1 MDKYRHTDDS
11 QELDDVTRLILELK
25 GLSDDCQEPFDYKAP
40 AQSELESVEEMETE
54 DAQVPVEEDKPA
66 KQFFAFRKKETAP
79 EYVQMD
85 EVEAEP
91 AEQSG
96 TPAKRGLL
104 PIWLVALINIL
115 VGGAVILTFAFFHH
129 VLPAI
134 NSAKAREEAALRAT
148 EPAVIATEAPASGE
162 NPVEDVT
169 EAPTELDL
177 RTEWQKKFAEHFSD
191 EIIRTDNSYKSPN
204 VSITVE
210 TITYGEGKKK
220 QTYHVADIYIGSI
233 ENFKTYVAG
242 GDGGYFT
249 KQNIEEM
256 SQATDALIAI
266 SGDYITLQ
274 RGGFLMRN
282 SNIFYETS
290 NNDSICA
297 LFPDGTMETY
307 EAREYTIDDIKNRGA
322 IQVWSFGPTLLDEN
336 GEVRSRYDVPRAVSY
351 PNPRSAIGYYEPGH
365 YCFLVAD
372 GRQDGYAKGFTIPE
386 LAQIFKDLG
395 CVRAY
400 NLDGGGSAV
409 MAFNHET
416 YSKQSNGGRDL
427 GDILLI
433 RETPEFLATLPVE
446 TPEETVP
453 AETAML
459 ETVPAVTEGTETGEG
474 VG

>member
-1 MDKYRHTDDS
+1 MDKYRHTDDN
-11 QELDDVTRLILELK
+11 QELDDVSRLILELK
-25 GLSDDCQEPFDYKAP
+25 GLSDDGQEPFDYKAP
-40 AQSELESVEEMETE
+40 AQPEQESVLEIETDDE
-54 DAQVPVEEDKPA
+54 QVPVGEDKAEKRIFVFP
-66 KQFFAFRKKETAP
+66 KKKAASHQNSTA
-79 EYVQMD
+79 

-91 AEQSG
+91 VMESAV
-96 TPAKRGLL
+96 PVKRGLL

-134 NSAKAREEAALRAT
+134 NSAKSREEAALRAT
-148 EPAVIATEAPASGE
+148 EPVVIATEAPSS
-162 NPVEDVT
+162 VETPEEVVPET
-169 EAPTELDL
+169 PTEPDL

-210 TITYGEGKKK
+210 TITYGEGKRK

-233 ENFKTYVAG
+233 ENFTTYVAG
-242 GDGGYFT
+242 GGGYFT

-307 EAREYTIDDIKNRGA
+307 EAREYTIEDIKSRGA

-336 GEVRSRYDVPRAVSY
+336 GEVRSKYDVPRAVSY

-416 YSKQSNGGRDL
+416 YSKQSNGGREL

-433 RETPEFLATLPVE
+433 RETPEFLATLPAE
-446 TPEETVP
+446 TPKETVP
-453 AETAML
+453 AETAA
-459 ETVPAVTEGTETGEG
+459 PQAGGGATEGTETGEG
-474 VG
+474 IG

>member
-1 MDKYRHTDDS
+1 MDKYRYTDDNH
-11 QELDDVTRLILELK
+11 ELDDVSRLILELK
-25 GLSDDCQEPFDYKAP
+25 DLSGDVQESFDYRTIVPQEQEEPPVEADGAP
-40 AQSELESVEEMETE
+40 STEEEPAAPLKRSFPFPKKRRAPE
-54 DAQVPVEEDKPA
+54 PEQPVEEPSLPEKIKAP
-66 KQFFAFRKKETAP
+66 KKHGIRP
-79 EYVQMD
+79 LWM
-85 EVEAEP
+85 
-91 AEQSG
+91 
-96 TPAKRGLL
+96 
-104 PIWLVALINIL
+104 VAIADIL
-115 VGGAVILTFAFFHH
+115 VGGVVIVTFALFHH
-129 VLPAI
+129 VLPSMI
-134 NSAKAREEAALRAT
+134 SARQLEEARLKAT
-148 EPAVIATEAPASGE
+148 EPPVI
-162 NPVEDVT
+162 VT
-169 EAPTELDL
+169 EAPTEVPDEFGTEAPTEPDT

-191 EIIRTDNSYKSPN
+191 EIIWTENSYKSPN

-233 ENFKTYVAG
+233 ENFVTYVAG
-242 GDGGYFT
+242 GNSGGYFT
-249 KQNIEEM
+249 KQNVEEM
-256 SQATDALIAI
+256 SRDSNALIAI

-274 RGGFLMRN
+274 RYGFLMRN
-282 SNIFYETS
+282 GNIFYETG

-307 EAREYTIDDIKNRGA
+307 EAREYTIEDIKNRGA

-336 GEVRSRYDVPRAVSY
+336 GMVRSKYNVDRAISY

-372 GRQDGYAKGFTIPE
+372 GRQDGYAKGLTIPE
-386 LAQIFKDLG
+386 LAQVFEDLG

-416 YSKQSNGGRDL
+416 YSKQSNGGREL

-433 RETPEFLATLPVE
+433 RETPEFLASLPAAE
-446 TPEETVP
+446 PEETLTDETLAP
-453 AETAML
+453 ETA
-459 ETVPAVTEGTETGEG
+459 EGTEATETGEG